1 MNLDLLLSTIHAVGM
16 SVTNGPKSD
25 SPNIKFVFQFF
36 FLKKSKY
43 AFKIDGIVDQMREIG
58 DCSKFMVI

>member
-1 MNLDLLLSTIHAVGM
+1 MNLDLLPSTIHAVGM

-25 SPNIKFVFQFF
+25 SPNLKFVFQ

-43 AFKIDGIVDQMREIG
+43 AFKIGGIVDRMRGIG
-58 DCSKFMVI
+58 DYSKFMVI